1 MNISYNGYATDWS
14 SFTLLNWNGL
24 MDLML
29 ILSSIVTRSIISLF
43 VCLGWTAFYLL
54 ADLTETVSRTKQNFL
69 LSPNFSMET
78 ELKRWR
84 RRYQLTCKF
93 IEHIN
98 SCFGFILLLE
108 LTKGS
113 LTFITFSFHLV
124 VDLESGHFFQPKYE
138 SFDLLFLF
146 TLGWCYILAVI
157 TVCSSIRTQVMF
169 L

>member
-1 MNISYNGYATDWS
+1 
-14 SFTLLNWNGL
+14 
-24 MDLML
+24 ML
-29 ILSSIVTRSIISLF
+29 ISAMVGSIISRSIISLF
-43 VCLGWTAFYLL
+43 VCFGWTAFYLL
-54 ADLTETVSRTKQNFL
+54 ADLCETVSRTKQNFL

-113 LTFITFSFHLV
+113 LTFITFSFSAI
-124 VDLESGHFFQPKYE
+124 VDLQDGDFFQPE
-138 SFDLLFLF
+138 NQSFELVAIFVSS
-146 TLGWCYILAVI
+146 WCFILAVI
-157 TVCSSIRTQVMF
+157 TVCNSIRTQVMF